1 MQRVTSPLRPP
12 VAPRSRGVWRVL
24 TALACLAAV
33 VGAGGGLW
41 LYASPAFAV
50 DGHPVPA
57 RQDDVP
63 AWLTALAARRAAEP
77 MAVGAG
83 GAWRGAPLRELGVEV
98 DVRATAAA
106 LAEARAL
113 TLRQRWALRN
123 QTVEVA
129 LRFRVQGASFSAT
142 LGDLAPRVRQEP
154 VPARLD
160 LENHTRIDDVPGR
173 QLDPQGTLAAV
184 VDAATHH
191 RVLAPVAT
199 RELRAAITASD
210 LAAVDVSKT
219 MSAYETTFAT
229 WGTGFGRSANIRAAA
244 RWLDGTLIAPG
255 ATISFN
261 DVVGART
268 LKRGF
273 TFAPEI
279 VGDELE
285 TGIGGGTC
293 QVASTLHA
301 AALYGALDVVERHA
315 HGRASSYTQMGM
327 DATVAYGAVDLRIRN
342 PFDFPVVVHAYLPKP
357 TQIRVELLGAEP
369 QATVG
374 YVYSSR
380 KTDDFF
386 RRITYKPSLPAGT
399 TTRHQKGSPG
409 FMVYSYVTTK
419 FTDGRVTKRSY
430 ASEYHPVPEVYWVGP
445 GASETALPEPGEG
458 VLRTER
464 RGLPEE
470 PPKDPTG
477 PAS

>member
-1 MQRVTSPLRPP
+1 MHRVTSPLPP
-12 VAPRSRGVWRVL
+12 PPAPRSRGVWRAL
-24 TALACLAAV
+24 TALVGLSAVLASA
-33 VGAGGGLW
+33 GALW
-41 LYASPAFAV
+41 LHAAPRFSV
-50 DGHPVPA
+50 DGHPVPGSGK
-57 RQDDVP
+57 DVA
-63 AWLTALAARRAAEP
+63 AWLTALGAQRAEQPLAL
-77 MAVGAG
+77 GGG
-83 GAWRGAPLRELGVEV
+83 GAWRGAPLRQLGLQV

-106 LAEARAL
+106 LEEAQHL
-113 TLRQRWALRN
+113 GLRQRWALRN
-123 QTVEVA
+123 QTVDVA
-129 LRFRVQGASFSAT
+129 LRFRVQNAIFSAT
-142 LGDLAPRVRQEP
+142 LTDLAPQVRQEP

-160 LENHTRIDDVPGR
+160 LEHHTRIDDVPGAE
-173 QLDPQGTLAAV
+173 LDRDATLAAM

-191 RVLAPVAT
+191 RVLAPLAT
-199 RELRAAITASD
+199 RELRATITASD
-210 LAAVDVSKT
+210 LAAVDVSKV

-229 WGTGFGRSANIRAAA
+229 WGTGYGRSANIRAAA

-301 AALYGALDVVERHA
+301 AVLYGALDVVERHA

-327 DATVAYGAVDLRIRN
+327 DATVAYGSVDLRIRN

-380 KTDDFF
+380 KTADFF
-386 RRITYKPSLPAGT
+386 RRVTYKPTLAAGT

-419 FTDGRVTKRSY
+419 FTDGRATKRIY

-445 GASETALPEPGEG
+445 GASESALPEPGEG

-464 RGLPEE
+464 RGLPED
-470 PPKDPTG
+470 PPKEPTG

>member
-1 MQRVTSPLRPP
+1 MTRVSPSRRSSIFLPATLLALAL
-12 VAPRSRGVWRVL
+12 VAGATVALWFHMAPRFS
-24 TALACLAAV
+24 
-33 VGAGGGLW
+33 
-41 LYASPAFAV
+41 V

-57 RQDDVP
+57 SRKDV
-63 AWLTALAARRAAEP
+63 AGWLTELAARRAEEP
-77 MAVGAG
+77 MALGGA

-106 LAEARAL
+106 LAEAQQL
-113 TLRQRWALRN
+113 GLRQRWALRN
-123 QTVEVA
+123 QTVEVP
-129 LRFRVQGASFSAT
+129 LRFRVQNASFSAT
-142 LGDLAPRVRQEP
+142 LGDLAPRVRREP
-154 VPARLD
+154 VAARLD
-160 LENHTRIDDVPGR
+160 LEHHTRIDDVPGS
-173 QLDPQGTLAAV
+173 QIDPQGTLAAV
-184 VDAATHH
+184 VDAAAHR

-199 RELRAAITASD
+199 RELRATITASD
-210 LAAVDVSKT
+210 LAAVDVSKV

-255 ATISFN
+255 ATVSFN

-268 LKRGF
+268 LARGF

-301 AALYGALDVVERHA
+301 ASLYGALDVVERHA

-327 DATVAYGAVDLRIRN
+327 DATVAYGSVDLRIRN

-357 TQIRVELLGAEP
+357 TQIRVELLGADP

-386 RRITYKPSLPAGT
+386 RRITYKATLPAGT

-419 FTDGRVTKRSY
+419 FTDGRVTKRTY

-470 PPKDPTG
+470 PPKEPTG